1 MIYADDIVYVSE
13 ATLFK
18 MSDTMEQTFALACL
32 TAFFIFLFMKLSNE
46 SVVLQHEK
54 MGISFDQL
62 RLRLKETLTEA
73 AESSQKEEIQEDIRI
88 LKERIDSICEKDIES
103 LRGDVRMLF
112 DYVLSSQGEI
122 PNPLSKRELVTYV
135 QKKKHT

>member
-1 MIYADDIVYVSE
+1 
-13 ATLFK
+13 

-88 LKERIDSICEKDIES
+88 LKERIDSVCEADIQPLKHEM
-103 LRGDVRMLF
+103 RMLF
-112 DYVLSSQGEI
+112 DHLLSVDGYTSNG
-122 PNPLSKRELVTYV
+122 PTKRDLLNYL
-135 QKKKHT
+135 QKKKND